1 MGRGQLADRQQKLG
15 QFLSKLTKIAE
26 EFNITVLITNQV
38 VSDPGGGRSVCQL
51 YMYKYIVWTLSL
63 SLSLSFSRTLWL
75 IYMCYDTI

>member
-38 VSDPGGGRSVCQL
+38 VSDPGGGRSVCQ
-51 YMYKYIVWTLSL
+51 YICIVWNVELCLCLSL
-63 SLSLSFSRTLWL
+63 IQVTL
-75 IYMCYDTI
+75 YG